1 MTSSWRLLTHWEART
16 DLVPYG
22 ALLLRLSL
30 ALYWGVHW
38 EYKVFHDGMK
48 VTEAVF
54 TTLGF
59 PSWLAWADVI
69 FELIAVVA
77 LFFGLYVRTISVLRL
92 VILLPALKLWIPN
105 GLWAFHG
112 GYEFPVMWIL
122 MQLSQCLLGAGAF
135 NAGWIA
141 GRLKPLRHR

>member
-1 MTSSWRLLTHWEART
+1 MQRDWEQRT
-16 DLVPYG
+16 DLVPFG

-30 ALYWGVHW
+30 AAYWGVHW
-38 EYKVFHDGMK
+38 EYKVFHDGMR

-54 TTLGF
+54 TKLGF
-59 PSWLAWADVI
+59 PSWLAWGDVI
-69 FELIAVVA
+69 FELLAVVA
-77 LFFGLYVRTISVLRL
+77 LVFGFYVRTISLLLL

-122 MQLSQCLLGAGAF
+122 MQLSLCLLGAGAF
-135 NAGWIA
+135 DVRVIA
-141 GRLKPLRHR
+141 RRLKPRR